1 MKILLSW
8 LKDYI
13 DINETPEKIADA
25 LNMTGLEVEEIIQ
38 PGKDLNNVVVGKI
51 LTKVPHPDADKLSLC
66 TVDVNRG
73 HPLQIVCGANNMK
86 EGDRVPVA
94 MVGAKLPSGFE
105 ISKAKIRGIES
116 SGMMCSKK
124 ELGISEDHGG
134 LYILDEA
141 SEIGQSVVSAL
152 NLDEVIFEI
161 SVTPNRGDALS
172 HLGIAR
178 ELSAIFNLP
187 MHRDALGDED
197 GEGSIDNQICVEIAD
212 KDQCLRYG
220 ARVMHNVKVGPSPDW
235 LKDRLEKAGVRSIN
249 NVVDVT
255 NYIMLDIGHPMHAFD
270 YKRISGHKIIVRN
283 ANKDEKFIALDNVE
297 RSLDSS
303 MLVIAD
309 SEKPVAIA
317 GIMGGLHSSVTEA
330 TSSVLLEAASFHP
343 TTVRKTSKRLSLMSD
358 SSYRFERGTN
368 IDNVPI
374 ALNEAVRLLKKIAGA
389 QPVKG
394 IVDAYPCPIALQQ
407 IRVRT
412 KRVNRVIGINLT
424 PAQIET
430 LLLRLKLDTRREGE
444 DLIVSAPPY
453 RHDLEIEVDIIE
465 EVARLYGYNNIPETL
480 PAITSVLKLPTPLQK
495 SEKRLRDHMV
505 SCGFNEILTFS
516 FIPGNIAECFRE
528 KKPLLLQNPL
538 SEDLSDMRTSLKWGM
553 FDALKRNV
561 LNDEFNL
568 KFFEIG
574 KAFHPTAG
582 GMSEE
587 HSRLCI
593 GFCGSTNPKDWRRS
607 NETVDLHTIK
617 GLIQNIADLLK
628 VKLRFT
634 PGSCS
639 VFHPAMQMEL
649 SIGKTPIGEFGQL
662 HPNLLDNKKMPKCIF
677 IAEIDLDKAAA
688 AIEGAARM
696 LPIPVLPAI
705 RRDLAVL
712 APISVAHRDI
722 IKIFNTE
729 GKNLL
734 EDCYLF
740 DVYQG
745 KGIQEGWRSMAYSLT
760 FRDLKKTLTD
770 EEIQPMIKQMVN
782 RLEKEL
788 AVKLRE

>member
-1 MKILLSW
+1 MKVLLSW
-8 LKDYI
+8 LKDYV

-38 PGKDLNNVVVGKI
+38 PGKNLNNVVVGKI
-51 LTKVPHPDADKLSLC
+51 LTRDPHPDAEKLSLC

-73 HPLQIVCGANNMK
+73 QPLQIVCGASNMK
-86 EGDRVPVA
+86 AGDRVPVA
-94 MVGAKLPSGFE
+94 MIGARLPSGFE

-124 ELGISEDHGG
+124 ELGISEEHGG
-134 LYILDEA
+134 LYILDENA
-141 SEIGQSVVSAL
+141 VVGQDIVSAL

-161 SVTPNRGDALS
+161 SITPNRGDALS

-187 MHRDALGDED
+187 LHRNPLGDED
-197 GEGSIDNQICVEIAD
+197 GEGSVNSQISVEIAD
-212 KDQCLRYG
+212 NELCPRYG
-220 ARVMHNVKVGPSPDW
+220 ARVIHNVKVGPSPDW
-235 LKDRLEKAGVRSIN
+235 LRERLEKAGIRSIN

-270 YKRISGHKIIVRN
+270 YNRITGQKIIVRN
-283 ANKDEKFIALDNVE
+283 ACKDEKIVSLDNVE

-317 GIMGGLHSSVTEA
+317 GVMGGLHTAVTEA
-330 TSSVLLEAASFHP
+330 TTSVLLEAAFFNP
-343 TTVRKTSKRLSLMSD
+343 TTVRKTSKRLALMSD

-374 ALNEAVRLLKKIAGA
+374 ALNEAVRLLKEMAGA
-389 QPVKG
+389 KPAKG
-394 IVDAYPCPIALQQ
+394 IADVYPKPEILRQ

-412 KRVNRVIGINLT
+412 RRVNRVIGINLN

-430 LLLRLKLDTRREGE
+430 LLLRLKLDTRRDGE
-444 DLIVSAPPY
+444 DLIVSVPPY
-453 RHDLEIEVDIIE
+453 RHDLTIEADIIE
-465 EVARLYGYNNIPETL
+465 EVARMYGYNNIPETL
-480 PAITSVLKLPTPLQK
+480 PAITSVLQLPTVLQK
-495 SEKRLRDHMV
+495 LEKKLRDHMV
-505 SCGFNEILTFS
+505 SCGFNELMTYS
-516 FIPGNIAECFRE
+516 FIPTSIDECFRE
-528 KKPLLLQNPL
+528 KKPLMLQNPL
-538 SEDLSDMRTSLKWGM
+538 SEDLSAMRTSLKWGM
-553 FDALKRNV
+553 YDALKRNV

-568 KFFEIG
+568 KFFEVG

-587 HSRLCI
+587 HTRLCI
-593 GFCGSTNPKDWRRS
+593 GFCGSINPRDWRRS
-607 NETVDLHTIK
+607 SETFDLFTVK
-617 GLIQNIADLLK
+617 GMVQNIADLLK
-628 VKLRFT
+628 VRLRYA

-639 VFHPAMQMEL
+639 AFHPAMQMEL
-649 SIGKTPIGEFGQL
+649 SIGKTIVGEFGQL

-677 IAEIDLDKAAA
+677 IAELDLDKIAKAV
-688 AIEGAARM
+688 EGAARM
-696 LPIPVLPAI
+696 QPIPDLPAI
-705 RRDLAVL
+705 RRDLALL
-712 APISVAHRDI
+712 APVSVPHRDI
-722 IKIFNTE
+722 IKVLTAE

-745 KGIQEGWRSMAYSLT
+745 KGIQEGCRSLAYAMT
-760 FRDLKKTLTD
+760 FRDPKKTLTD
-770 EEIQPMIKQMVN
+770 EEIQPLISKMVS

-788 AVKLRE
+788 AIKLR